1 MVYLFFIHNYP
12 IIGNRQKICSW
23 KSFDQL
29 LYVSWT
35 VAEIL
40 AELFSPPQ
48 GIFL

>member
-12 IIGNRQKICSW
+12 IISNRQKICSW

-29 LYVSWT
+29 FYVSWT

-40 AELFSPPQ
+40 AELFNPPQ